1 MICIQYVECNQNLF
15 MTWWNIL
22 IENNIAVSSSELCYA
37 HINFMN
43 IVSYSI
49 LYVRFHAVQ
58 DKVRITQKFC
68 KKPHNIA
75 VFVQYLHKFNK
86 HQIMSE
92 FNQMKKKLWN
102 SVHQF
107 LNYTCYQGSKLAVVS
122 RILQLNISF

>member
-58 DKVRITQKFC
+58 DKVRITQK
-68 KKPHNIA
+68 A
-75 VFVQYLHKFNK
+75 AQYCQYSHKFNK

-122 RILQLNISF
+122 RILQL